1 MEANQLVSH
10 ITGVKA
16 VIDRGKTAL
25 RGRSR
30 RAVLHL

>member
-16 VIDRGKTAL
+16 VIDRGKTNPL
-25 RGRSR
+25 
-30 RAVLHL
+30 